1 MVLALLWAHIAYVAD
16 LMTGIAAALRRPTL
30 IRFLSVQAAFVRSI
44 PVSLLGWGHVAVML
58 ER

>member
-1 MVLALLWAHIAYVAD
+1 MVLALLWTYIAYVAD
-16 LMTGIAAALRRPTL
+16 LMTGIAAALRRPPL
-30 IRFLSVQAAFVRSI
+30 IRFLSVQAAFGSI